1 MSLQILSFLS
11 AKFPDK
17 SHFLIEEDKI
27 QLYLDILN
35 STNYYAIKSCK
46 DLVATLSELHPKLFL
61 QFFEFFIPKDTEE
74 VIPSDIKYINSI
86 LELLPQDDENVMEDL
101 WTFFKSKTGTDIDLS
116 INDGVIYILSRAI
129 QLNMQPII
137 IRYLNDP
144 DYHQKNVLASLFS
157 TLAMHI
163 SVAYSVL
170 NSLLFVLPDDFD
182 FENFIPFP
190 RVQVNIS
197 TAKSDLCRDILIFL
211 SHLLERAPFLAHT
224 FFIKDGL
231 VFNVIDFMSYAQF
244 SIQEAACA
252 LMSRLIQVSDPS
264 FFENLDQMKIIS
276 DLINVLDENR
286 QDLTEF
292 ILVSISILFF
302 RLPIELLRENL
313 DVDILLS
320 LYDADLSEKSL
331 LILKDIL
338 TALNP

>member
-35 STNYYAIKSCK
+35 TTNYYAIKSYK

-137 IRYLNDP
+137 QRYLNDP
-144 DYHQKNVLASLFS
+144 EYHQKKRFGVTFF
-157 TLAMHI
+157 HI
-163 SVAYSVL
+163 SHAY
-170 NSLLFVLPDDFD
+170 
-182 FENFIPFP
+182 I
-190 RVQVNIS
+190 
-197 TAKSDLCRDILIFL
+197 CCIFC
-211 SHLLERAPFLAHT
+211 S
-224 FFIKDGL
+224 
-231 VFNVIDFMSYAQF
+231 
-244 SIQEAACA
+244 
-252 LMSRLIQVSDPS
+252 
-264 FFENLDQMKIIS
+264 
-276 DLINVLDENR
+276 
-286 QDLTEF
+286 
-292 ILVSISILFF
+292 
-302 RLPIELLRENL
+302 
-313 DVDILLS
+313 
-320 LYDADLSEKSL
+320 
-331 LILKDIL
+331 
-338 TALNP
+338 